1 MTLITWLR
9 EEKAAT
15 EQTSICQLRCIGNA
29 HFTRGIR
36 NIWSWCCWSGVG
48 TELHQSHD
56 TKQGQSEVKYYCLF
70 FFLIFPIFPFPYSS
84 HPAAG
89 KTNQPQP
96 IEQNLPHTPCTAKPN
111 GTEPTN
117 IFCGWSVSTSA
128 VQLPTTHPRAF
139 YIPASGW
146 ILLKNTAFID
156 FISQLVLA
164 FFLAIHHQL

>member
-1 MTLITWLR
+1 MPISRVGSATYGADAAGQGWELSSTRVMILSRGSQKWNITVW
-9 EEKAAT
+9 
-15 EQTSICQLRCIGNA
+15 
-29 HFTRGIR
+29 
-36 NIWSWCCWSGVG
+36 
-48 TELHQSHD
+48 
-56 TKQGQSEVKYYCLF
+56 F

-96 IEQNLPHTPCTAKPN
+96 IEQNLPRTPCTAKPN

-117 IFCGWSVSTSA
+117 IFCGRSVSTSA

-156 FISQLVLA
+156 FISQLLLA